1 MATLD
6 NSILE
11 AALQG
16 LLAQREKIEGQI
28 TEVRR
33 FLNGNHTNSS
43 AATTEGTPGT
53 RKKFSAASRRKMA
66 EAQKRRWAEAKSKTE
81 PVESA
86 APIKQKRKMS
96 AAGRKAIS
104 EATKKRWA
112 AVRAAKAQQ
121 SKKAVAKKKATKA
134 AKKSAGATPGFGR
147 ARA

>member
-28 TEVRR
+28 AEVRR

-43 AATTEGTPGT
+43 AATTEGTPGK

-66 EAQKRRWAEAKSKTE
+66 EAQKRRWAEAKGKTE
-81 PVESA
+81 TAESA

-104 EATKKRWA
+104 DATKKRWA
-112 AVRAAKAQQ
+112 AVRAAKAPQAQ
-121 SKKAVAKKKATKA
+121 PSKKVVAKKKATKVT
-134 AKKSAGATPGFGR
+134 KKSAGASAT
-147 ARA
+147 AA

>member
-33 FLNGNHTNSS
+33 FLNGNRTNPS
-43 AATTEGTPGT
+43 AETTEGTPGK

-66 EAQKRRWAEAKSKTE
+66 EAQKRRWAEAKGKTE
-81 PVESA
+81 TAEST

-112 AVRAAKAQQ
+112 AVRAAKAQP
-121 SKKAVAKKKATKA
+121 SKVAAKKKSTKA
-134 AKKSAGATPGFGR
+134 TKKSAGAGAT
-147 ARA
+147 AA

>member
-28 TEVRR
+28 TEVHR
-33 FLNGNHTNSS
+33 FLNGNRTNPS
-43 AATTEGTPGT
+43 AETTEKTPGK

-66 EAQKRRWAEAKSKTE
+66 EAQKRRWAAAKGKTE
-81 PVESA
+81 TAESA

-104 EATKKRWA
+104 DATKKRWA
-112 AVRAAKAQQ
+112 AVRAAQAQP
-121 SKKAVAKKKATKA
+121 SKKVVAKKKATKVT
-134 AKKSAGATPGFGR
+134 KKSAGASAT
-147 ARA
+147 AA